1 MSAIKRKIILK
12 KLTSHDTIWH
22 PETSLVFKSHNERLV
37 IGRYN
42 DKDDEIIPL
51 DDEALE
57 LCEEWKF
64 KPDESLIEIDN
75 EDDENDEED
84 EQDQKVVEPVVKV
97 VKVVDP
103 VVDPVVKVVDPVVK
117 VVDPVV
123 KVVKVVE
130 PVVKVVK
137 VIDPVVK
144 VIEPVVESV
153 VKVESISQGLNPLDY
168 SILTKEYTESLLKT
182 VVSIENIRSV
192 LESLNQDKITL
203 ISQLTKTQEDLSI
216 SIMANKELQTKFDA
230 IKSLFS

>member
-84 EQDQKVVEPVVKV
+84 EQDQ
-97 VKVVDP
+97 
-103 VVDPVVKVVDPVVK
+103 
-117 VVDPVV
+117 
-123 KVVKVVE
+123 KVVE

>member
-97 VKVVDP
+97 VKV
-103 VVDPVVKVVDPVVK
+103 
-117 VVDPVV
+117 
-123 KVVKVVE
+123 
-130 PVVKVVK
+130 
-137 VIDPVVK
+137 IDPVVK

-203 ISQLTKTQEDLSI
+203 ISQLKKTQEDLSI

>member
-84 EQDQKVVEPVVKV
+84 EDEQDQ
-97 VKVVDP
+97 
-103 VVDPVVKVVDPVVK
+103 
-117 VVDPVV
+117 
-123 KVVKVVE
+123 KVVE